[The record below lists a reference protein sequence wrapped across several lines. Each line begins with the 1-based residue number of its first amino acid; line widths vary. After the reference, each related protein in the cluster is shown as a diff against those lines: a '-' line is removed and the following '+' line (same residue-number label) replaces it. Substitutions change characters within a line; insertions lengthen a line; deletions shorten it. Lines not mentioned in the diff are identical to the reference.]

1 MRIIDGGSGYLCEM
15 EPVAHFGLGK
25 DEVTVVEVYW
35 PDGRSVAR
43 PLQPGDM
50 NSVMEIGYPKE
61 GEESVLNPDTQVRS
75 ADLHHDI

>member
-1 MRIIDGGSGYLCEM
+1 M
-15 EPVAHFGLGK
+15 
-25 DEVTVVEVYW
+25 VEVYW

-61 GEESVLNPDTQVRS
+61 GEESVLTPDTQVRS

>member
-1 MRIIDGGSGYLCEM
+1 MRIIDSGSGYLCEM

-61 GEESVLNPDTQVRS
+61 GEESVLTPDTQVRS